1 MSLGTYDYIFYCEID
16 QQSPSMM
23 WIDVVRELDG
33 GELLLK
39 DRAGLN
45 LLITALKLGLQSQ
58 GYPIDRFPI
67 DLFYRP
73 WKHPESQVPV
83 KFQNLIDRSDLK

>member
-1 MSLGTYDYIFYCEID
+1 
-16 QQSPSMM
+16 MM

-58 GYPIDRFPI
+58 GYPIDRFPV

-73 WKHPESQVPV
+73 WKHPESQVLE
-83 KFQNLIDRSDLK
+83 NY